1 MRRALAPPAPAAP
14 VSCEKSAERR
24 HMNYREL
31 TSRALVVI
39 SLCLLAPGCGTGHDL
54 TTSVTGVEAVGPP
67 TGPAAPTPTAQTVPL
82 PPLPPEE
89 RVVVEPLPPPQPPPP
104 APPPSV
110 AAKPAPPPELVVLPP
125 STPPPE
131 TGPEPPAPYLL
142 DVPFS
147 FDQAKLRSD
156 AIAMVEVNANRLR
169 ETPDWRLVL
178 EGHCD
183 EIGTTEY
190 NLVLGEQR
198 VHAVKEYLV
207 GLGLPGSAID
217 VISYGKERPLC
228 SDHTPECWQRNRVVH
243 FELE

>member
-1 MRRALAPPAPAAP
+1 M
-14 VSCEKSAERR
+14 
-24 HMNYREL
+24 M
-31 TSRALVVI
+31 SRIVVMFSLGLVM
-39 SLCLLAPGCGTGHDL
+39 AGCGTGHDL
-54 TTSVTGVEAVGPP
+54 ATSVTGVEAVGPP
-67 TGPAAPTPTAQTVPL
+67 AAPPAPTPTAQTVPL

-89 RVVVEPLPPPQPPPP
+89 RIVVEVLPRPEPPPP
-104 APPPSV
+104 EPPVV
-110 AAKPAPPPELVVLPP
+110 AAKPAPPPEIVVLPP
-125 STPPPE
+125 PE
-131 TGPEPPAPYLL
+131 TPAVPPAEPRAPAPYLL
-142 DVPFS
+142 DIPFS

-198 VHAVKEYLV
+198 VHTVKDYLV
-207 GLGLPGSAID
+207 GLGLPASAID
-217 VISYGKERPLC
+217 VISYGKERPFC
-228 SDHTPECWQRNRVVH
+228 TNHTPDCWQRNRVVH